1 MKRVL
6 SALVMAIAILSSQ
19 ASAEVFIGGHG
30 DIGVG
35 FENGGLHL
43 HFHAEDAIDTYP
55 GGTLPAGEYE
65 PGDIIIGVPGEG
77 AFPGTGTARP
87 SGSQWNFLGEESDLI
102 WFLPASSVENKPY
115 LGIATEELLP
125 ADGWNTPVTWTING
139 ISTVW
144 GEAADFSIWTLNG
157 FGGLDQVIASTRIPT
172 GNGNSWTQDTFS
184 HEHFNLGFSGEGI
197 YDVSFTVSAFNDT
210 LNESFSDTAVFRFAT
225 GAGITA
231 VPEPSSFLVL
241 AGTAT
246 AVAGWR
252 ARRKK
257 LSLTKN

>member
-1 MKRVL
+1 MKRL
-6 SALVMAIAILSSQ
+6 FSALAIALAFQYSF

-35 FENGGLHL
+35 FEDGGLHL

-65 PGDIIIGVPGEG
+65 PGDIVIGMPGEG
-77 AFPGTGTARP
+77 GFPGTGTARP
-87 SGSQWNFLGEESDLI
+87 SGSQWDFLGEESDSI
-102 WFLPASSVENKPY
+102 WFLPATSVANKPY

-125 ADGWNTPVTWTING
+125 ADGWTSPVTWTVNS

-144 GEAADFSIWTLNG
+144 GEDADFSIWTLNG

-184 HEHFNLGFSGEGI
+184 HEHFNLGLSGEGI
-197 YDVSFTVSAFNDT
+197 YDISFTVSAFNDT
-210 LNESFSDTAVFRFAT
+210 LNETFSDTATFRFAS

-231 VPEPSSFLVL
+231 VPEPSSFLAL
-241 AGTAT
+241 GLTAT
-246 AVAGWR
+246 AVAGYR

-257 LSLTKN
+257 RNALKQ